1 MAWLWLITGTAF
13 LLFLTVIGFLS
24 RYRRCPSDRVLV
36 VYGRVGAGRSARC
49 LHGGAAFVWPV
60 IQDYRYLDLHPMSID
75 IQLNNALSKQN
86 IRVSVPSTFT
96 IGVTTDPDKMC
107 NAAERLLGLNNAQMT
122 QLTKEIIFGQ
132 MRLVVA
138 TMRIEEINSDRDR
151 LIEAITNNVSTELEK
166 VGLRLINVNIQDVTD
181 ESGYIEALGK
191 EASAKAIADAKIKVA
206 QAERDAEIGKALA
219 EREMAVNVATAQAEG
234 IKGKND
240 AQIQIA
246 QSNSDLRI
254 KQAEAVRAAQVAENL
269 AKADIER
276 QTFEATTKAQ
286 QARAEMQRKQQYAEQ
301 VVPAEISKDA
311 TVVQAQAEA
320 QRISIAAEAEGK
332 RIVTIK
338 QAEALAADAEAK
350 RILAIKQAE
359 GQGVK
364 AVLEGR
370 AEGFRQLVASAGGNA
385 GEAVVVLVADQLPG
399 LVDSQMKAISNLKID
414 KVVVWGGADEG
425 KSGISSLL
433 KDLITGLPPVTDLAK
448 AVGVELP
455 PVLGQVRSSTGSFPS
470 GDGAASERPPQ
481 SNQTANEAKPGEHRN

>member
-1 MAWLWLITGTAF
+1 MAWLSLLGGTVL
-13 LLFLTVIGFLS
+13 LLFLTLLGFLS

-60 IQDYRYLDLHPMSID
+60 IQDYKYLDLHPMSID

-96 IGVTTDPDKMC
+96 IGVTTDADKMG
-107 NAAERLLGLNNAQMT
+107 NAAERLLGLNNAQVT
-122 QLTKEIIFGQ
+122 QLAKEIIFGQ

-206 QAERDAEIGKALA
+206 QAERDAEIGEA
-219 EREMAVNVATAQAEG
+219 EADREMTISVATAQAEA
-234 IKGKND
+234 ISGKND
-240 AQIQIA
+240 AQMQIA
-246 QSNSDLRI
+246 QSNSALRI
-254 KQAEAVRAAQVAENL
+254 KQAEAARTAQIAENL

-286 QARAEMQRKQQYAEQ
+286 QSRAEMQRKQQYAEQ
-301 VVPAEISKDA
+301 VVPAEIAKEA
-311 TVVQAQAEA
+311 AVVQAQADA
-320 QRISIAAEAEGK
+320 QRITIAAEAEGK

-338 QAEALAADAEAK
+338 QAEAVAADAESK
-350 RILAIKQAE
+350 KILALKQAE
-359 GQGVK
+359 GQGLK

-370 AEGFRQLVASAGGNA
+370 AEGFRQLVASSGGNA
-385 GEAVVVLVADQLPG
+385 GEAVIVLVADQLPS
-399 LVDSQMKAISNLKID
+399 LVDAQMKAISNLKID
-414 KVVVWGGADEG
+414 KVVVWGGTENG
-425 KSGISSLL
+425 KSGVSSLL

-448 AVGVELP
+448 AAGVELP
-455 PVLGQVRSSTGSFPS
+455 AVLGHVQSSVEPLAN
-470 GDGAASERPPQ
+470 GDGTSTSVRPQQ
-481 SNQTANEAKPGEHRN
+481 SSQNVK